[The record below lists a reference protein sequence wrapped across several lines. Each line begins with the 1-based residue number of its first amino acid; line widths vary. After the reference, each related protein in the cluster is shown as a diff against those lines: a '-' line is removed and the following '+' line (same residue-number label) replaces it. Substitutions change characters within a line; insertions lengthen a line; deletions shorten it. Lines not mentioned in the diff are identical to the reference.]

1 VIINKFFPDYIVIHD
16 INFAFEIDG
25 YGRISIPDNYITEKN
40 TIGEGSMIFIK
51 QK

>member
-1 VIINKFFPDYIVIHD
+1 MVYTDWIDIIPENKK
-16 INFAFEIDG
+16 
-25 YGRISIPDNYITEKN
+25 TEKN